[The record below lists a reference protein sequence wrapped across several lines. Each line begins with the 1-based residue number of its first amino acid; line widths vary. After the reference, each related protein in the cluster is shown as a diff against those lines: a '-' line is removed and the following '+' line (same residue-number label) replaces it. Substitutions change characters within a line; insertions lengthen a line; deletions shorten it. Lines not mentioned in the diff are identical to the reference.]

1 MNEQPNNETLIQSS
15 SRDLQ
20 IIEDDAFSYEGY
32 QVVRGEFFAYT
43 YEPSFTFNA
52 NKVSVNTACIK
63 KLPKTDF
70 VQILVNPDEKKLAVR
85 PCQED

>member
-32 QVVRGEFFAYT
+32 QVVRGEFFAHT

-52 NKVSVNTACIK
+52 NKVSVNTASFYGIR
-63 KLPKTDF
+63 LPHGIRPMPLP
-70 VQILVNPDEKKLAVR
+70 VQSMLLLFLP
-85 PCQED
+85 